1 MFPTKKNSNR
11 HVSLEEYPNFPGGG
25 AIIILCRKIAI
36 SPQPNLRWTSDQSVN
51 SSLSVA
57 VQEKKTR
64 ALYLSRL
71 KRGGPMKFENTFF
84 QIAKFRFSSIFVD
97 FQQISRIFKKFSG
110 DQFKSQG
117 PQILDSTPLYTYL
130 SPCKNRICK
139 IH

>member
-1 MFPTKKNSNR
+1 MNHKYGTSVVHKGGLT
-11 HVSLEEYPNFPGGG
+11 HSLCIMHLTLIIPGYFYNNLSRGGG

-84 QIAKFRFSSIFVD
+84 QIAKLRFLSIFVD
-97 FQQISRIFKKFSG
+97 FRQISRIFKRLSG
-110 DQFKSQG
+110 DQFKS
-117 PQILDSTPLYTYL
+117 
-130 SPCKNRICK
+130 
-139 IH
+139 